1 MAALVSSSR
10 FARSMIPLVLHP
22 RCLNTRNSFLKY
34 GTIANAEE
42 IKEKGDVKPISVPV
56 KAAYELLQAG
66 HRYLDIRTIEE
77 FKAGHPPSAI
87 NIPYYHVFINGSRE
101 EPSVK
106 NSKFLEEVSAEFGKE
121 EKFLVGCKIGRR
133 SLWASTDLL
142 AAGFTQPIDVAG
154 GYTAWKENGLPS
166 TE

>member
-1 MAALVSSSR
+1 MAASSSR
-10 FARSMIPLVLHP
+10 FARSVIPLVLRP
-22 RCLNTRNSFLKY
+22 QCLNTRCSLTLVKTPKFQVEQGATRNSFLKY

-42 IKEKGDVKPISVPV
+42 IEEKGDVKPISVPV
-56 KAAYELLQAG
+56 KAAYELLQGG
-66 HRYLDIRTIEE
+66 HRYLDIRTVEE

-101 EPSVK
+101 VK

-121 EKFLVGCKIGRR
+121 EKFLV
-133 SLWASTDLL
+133 
-142 AAGFTQPIDVAG
+142 GFTQPIDVAG

-166 TE
+166 TESE